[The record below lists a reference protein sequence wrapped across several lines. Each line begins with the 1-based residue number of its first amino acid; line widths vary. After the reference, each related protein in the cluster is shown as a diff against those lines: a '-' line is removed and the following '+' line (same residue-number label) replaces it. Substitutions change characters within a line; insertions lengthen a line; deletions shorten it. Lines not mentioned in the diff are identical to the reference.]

1 MQMLYGKTFL
11 IVTIWKP
18 FFGDRCENFQTK
30 HSYGDI
36 CHHMNA
42 WSEKNCENKKCA
54 FIPIWWLVWNVFKW
68 WHIQMVTFSNWY
80 ENPYIISNGDTVKW
94 WHFSFHLKIIIFF
107 KWWQLQM
114 VTFLVWNEKN
124 TKVGNFIPLLIWMFF
139 HTTTIESMKSWCHEV
154 MTGIMHRRKH
164 EIISHLKSSHQVLS
178 SSQSWA
184 WA

>member
-1 MQMLYGKTFL
+1 MKGGSGDGFFNHRSLYGKTFL

-68 WHIQMVTFSNWY
+68 WHIQMVTFSNWC

-114 VTFLVWNEKN
+114 VTFLVWNEKKYN
-124 TKVGNFIPLLIWMFF
+124 TRKLGISYHCWSECFFFILLCVKY
-139 HTTTIESMKSWCHEV
+139 SMKSWQ
-154 MTGIMHRRKH
+154 I
-164 EIISHLKSSHQVLS
+164 
-178 SSQSWA
+178 
-184 WA
+184 